1 MMIQFS
7 DRGYE
12 IFISSETFGE
22 FLVFIL
28 INPLSKIYSDSKMSR
43 ESVPWPLISLA
54 TSIRKKVN

>member
-1 MMIQFS
+1 MIQFN

-12 IFISSETFGE
+12 IFISSETFGD

-43 ESVPWPLISLA
+43 KLVLWPLISLA
-54 TSIRKKVN
+54 TSIRKKLN